1 MPCKQWIV
9 NLNGGDIAYP
19 TEAQVQV
26 PFEPESVAFVH
37 LGVSR
42 NATSPDP
49 AGDVQIAFD
58 AILPTDT
65 KYGSTDPDSL
75 LLSAAVPG
83 NSFGLNNRFT
93 EVFIRM
99 AGGATSA
106 CVQVIVTKGK

>member
-9 NLNGGDIAYP
+9 NLNGGSITYP
-19 TEAQVQV
+19 AEAQVRV

-42 NATSPDP
+42 NVTTPDP

-58 AILPTDT
+58 AVLPVDQEN
-65 KYGSTDPDSL
+65 GSTDPDNL
-75 LLSAAVPG
+75 LLSAAAPG

>member
-1 MPCKQWIV
+1 MAVKQWIV
-9 NLNGGDIAYP
+9 NLNGGSITYP
-19 TEAQVQV
+19 AEAQVRV

-42 NATSPDP
+42 SATSPDP

-58 AILPTDT
+58 AVLPVDQ
-65 KYGSTDPDSL
+65 KNGSTDPDNL
-75 LLSAAVPG
+75 LLSAAAPG
-83 NSFGLNNRFT
+83 NAFGLNDRFNRIFL
-93 EVFIRM
+93 RM

>member
-1 MPCKQWIV
+1 MAVKQWIV
-9 NLNGGDIAYP
+9 NLNGGDITYP
-19 TEAQVQV
+19 ALAQVRV

-58 AILPTDT
+58 AVLPTDT
-65 KYGSTDPDSL
+65 KYGSTDPDNL
-75 LLSAAVPG
+75 LLSAAAPG
-83 NSFGLNNRFT
+83 NSFGLNDRFSQ
-93 EVFIRM
+93 VFLRM
-99 AGGATSA
+99 AGGSTSA